1 MSAIVTVPR
10 LPPSPIIIGGV
21 GVAPGSKAVLDPPL
35 TELSDGSV
43 IRLAVVVIN
52 GAKPGPRLYLGAA
65 IHGDEVTGVSI
76 IADVLKDI
84 DPQALSGSIVAVPVQ
99 HPLAFHADHR
109 IPVSQFI
116 KSPLDQAP
124 IDTWTCFP
132 GDAEGNLSQ
141 QLAAKLFGLITMC
154 SFAFDIH
161 TPTRGGRYVPISILP
176 GPALGDN
183 SKEALWLAE
192 QCDSGFIVLG
202 EKGMYVSRG
211 ILCVEA
217 TAAGVPSF
225 TFEIGEGGRLEP
237 EVIAEGVR
245 CIRNGLIGLGMIE
258 GTRVAPKVHYL
269 MRDFLN
275 IRAKRG
281 GLLFTLAKLGE
292 RVEKGQPLARTV
304 DIHGRDVEMFRAP
317 QAGVFVRS
325 TTLSTVST
333 GERVATLGVF

>member
-1 MSAIVTVPR
+1 M
-10 LPPSPIIIGGV
+10 
-21 GVAPGSKAVLDPPL
+21 DP
-35 TELSDGSV
+35 
-43 IRLAVVVIN
+43 
-52 GAKPGPRLYLGAA
+52 
-65 IHGDEVTGVSI
+65 H
-76 IADVLKDI
+76 
-84 DPQALSGSIVAVPVQ
+84 ALSGSIIAVPVQ

-132 GDAEGNLSQ
+132 GDVEGNLSQ
-141 QLAAKLFGLITMC
+141 RLAAKLFGLIKMC

-183 SKEALWLAE
+183 SKKALWLAE
-192 QCDSGFIVLG
+192 QCDPGFIVLG
-202 EKGMYVSRG
+202 ERGMYVSRG

-245 CIRNGLIGLGMIE
+245 CIRNGLIGLGMID
-258 GTRVAPKVHYL
+258 GARVPAKANYV
-269 MRDFLN
+269 MRDFLG
-275 IRAKRG
+275 IRARRG

-292 RVEKGQPLARTV
+292 RVEKGQLLARTV
-304 DIHGRDVEMFRAP
+304 DIHGRDIEMFTAP
-317 QAGVFVRS
+317 QEGVFVRS